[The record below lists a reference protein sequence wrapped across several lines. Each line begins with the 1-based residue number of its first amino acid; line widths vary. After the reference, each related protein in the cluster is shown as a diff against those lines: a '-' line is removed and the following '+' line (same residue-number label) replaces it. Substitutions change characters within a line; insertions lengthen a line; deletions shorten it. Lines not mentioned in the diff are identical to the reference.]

1 MGEKKM
7 CPRKSVALF
16 IVWIVSFLGLNA
28 VSAYRNIYQA
38 LHEAQQVSRIEPDGF
53 LLLLLFLVGIYIIP
67 MLFVVYHYAKAEQV
81 KWLIVTAKVLLIHLI
96 VVLALAIIILLC
108 MVFVM

>member
-81 KWLIVTAKVLLIHLI
+81 KSEKGQYTVH
-96 VVLALAIIILLC
+96 IIILQWIVLWGPVC
-108 MVFVM
+108 